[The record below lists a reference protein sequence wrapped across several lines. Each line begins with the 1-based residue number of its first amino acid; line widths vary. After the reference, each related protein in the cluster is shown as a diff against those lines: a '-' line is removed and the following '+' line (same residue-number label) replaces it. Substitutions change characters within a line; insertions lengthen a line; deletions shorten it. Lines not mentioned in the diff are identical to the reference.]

1 MRLTDKSPD
10 YLYQV
15 FQFYLGSLRGQMNYN
30 LIPSYILAND
40 PDADRLACAQ
50 KTEDGW
56 RVFNGN
62 ELGALLGHWLVSQHL
77 SSQSSKSKSNLHL
90 LASTVSSKFLDTLA
104 RAEGLTF
111 TETLTGFKHMGN
123 VSDKLI
129 HRGEH

>member
-1 MRLTDKSPD
+1 
-10 YLYQV
+10 
-15 FQFYLGSLRGQMNYN
+15 MNYI

-50 KTEDGW
+50 KTHDGW

-77 SSQSSKSKSNLHL
+77 ASSSKSKSNLHL

-104 RAEGLTF
+104 KAEGLTF

-123 VSDKLI
+123 VSDKLLQRGN
-129 HRGEH
+129 HRSVKWQNSFLLCVTKNIIR

>member
-1 MRLTDKSPD
+1 MTLMQTDSPVPRK
-10 YLYQV
+10 LKV
-15 FQFYLGSLRGQMNYN
+15 ESGGKKRKNKEK
-30 LIPSYILAND
+30 
-40 PDADRLACAQ
+40 
-50 KTEDGW
+50 KTKGGW

-62 ELGALLGHWLVSQHL
+62 ELGALLGHWLVSNHL
-77 SSQSSKSKSNLHL
+77 EANSTSNLSKLHL

-129 HRGEH
+129 QRGNI